1 VPKPKDSKQQACA
14 PSSLILACC
23 FSGIYKG
30 GSFQMRNWNLGNWDS
45 ALFKSLFTSSLLI
58 PFAYLAYSFQL
69 NNLNLSELAGLL
81 VSFLL
86 YIGVF
91 ILISL
96 IGWIFIGFPI
106 PCLLCRLRRT
116 NYFYYGFLPTS
127 YICKSYFTN
136 GPWLFGFIALANL
149 RLKGLQRR
157 TKHL

>member
-1 VPKPKDSKQQACA
+1 VPKPKDACA
-14 PSSLILACC
+14 PSSLILACY
-23 FSGIYKG
+23 FSSIYKG
-30 GSFQMRNWNLGNWDS
+30 VSFQMRNWNLGNWDS

-69 NNLNLSELAGLL
+69 NNLNLSELAGWL

-106 PCLLCRLRRT
+106 HSLLCRLRRT
-116 NYFYYGFLPTS
+116 NYFYYGFLPAS
-127 YICKSYFTN
+127 YICISYFTD
-136 GPWLFGFIALANL
+136 GPWLFGFIALTQAL
-149 RLKGLQRR
+149 LFRYFVFKIK
-157 TKHL
+157 T